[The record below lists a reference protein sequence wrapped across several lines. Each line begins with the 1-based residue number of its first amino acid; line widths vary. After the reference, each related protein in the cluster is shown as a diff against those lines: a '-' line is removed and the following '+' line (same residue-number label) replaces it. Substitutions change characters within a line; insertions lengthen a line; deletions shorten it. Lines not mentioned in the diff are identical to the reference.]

1 MQIMHKYLINNK
13 IGEGAYGQVYSGVDT
28 AKNKK
33 IVIKKITYEIPDS
46 ALTKYLLREISLLR
60 MLKGH
65 PNIISLE
72 DVITSPEKNC
82 CQLIFEPCDTDLG
95 QIIKSK
101 QILTPG
107 HIQYILYQMIRG
119 IYYIHSAKLVHRDLK
134 PANIFIN
141 ENCDVKI
148 GDFGLSRATQDIR
161 KNPPS
166 LFHQLSPYVVTR
178 WYRSPEVL
186 LSCRGEAPTD
196 MWSIGCILAELLLGR
211 PIFPGKN
218 SVDQLN
224 LIFNLIEKPVEED

>member
-1 MQIMHKYLINNK
+1 MQIMHKYQINNK

-33 IVIKKITYEIPDS
+33 IVIKKITYEISDS

-119 IYYIHSAKLVHRDLK
+119 IYYIHSAK
-134 PANIFIN
+134 
-141 ENCDVKI
+141 
-148 GDFGLSRATQDIR
+148 
-161 KNPPS
+161 
-166 LFHQLSPYVVTR
+166 
-178 WYRSPEVL
+178 
-186 LSCRGEAPTD
+186 
-196 MWSIGCILAELLLGR
+196 
-211 PIFPGKN
+211 N